1 MLGSSAINCQRIVN
15 VLELW
20 MAARKPGSSTSHDAA
35 GRKVDRDVVTMPSI
49 GVPPR
54 ILSSAHLA
62 EGEWGE
68 LSEFEFGLIVSYNA
82 FSRWAVRCMA
92 AAGMPDLTITDV
104 LVLHHV
110 HHRGRPKKLADVCFT
125 LSYEDTHVVN
135 YSLKKLLGLGL
146 LSSEK
151 LGKEVFYE
159 TTPAAA
165 ALLRRYRAV
174 REQCLLPSV
183 PTALDNAAELAAV
196 AARLRALSGIYDQ
209 AARAA
214 TSL

>member
-1 MLGSSAINCQRIVN
+1 
-15 VLELW
+15 
-20 MAARKPGSSTSHDAA
+20 MAARKRPAPAGGSGEPAT
-35 GRKVDRDVVTMPSI
+35 
-49 GVPPR
+49 R

-62 EGEWGE
+62 EGQWGAS
-68 LSEFEFGLIVSYNA
+68 SEFEFGLIVAYNA

-110 HHRGRPKKLADVCFT
+110 HHRGRSKKLADICFT

-151 LGKEVFYE
+151 IGKEVFYG
-159 TTPAAA
+159 TTHTAE
-165 ALLRRYRAV
+165 ALVRRYRAV
-174 REQCLLPSV
+174 RDQCLLPGL
-183 PTALDNAAELAAV
+183 PAALDHPESLSRAAAQ
-196 AARLRALSGIYDQ
+196 LRALSGIYDQ

>member
-1 MLGSSAINCQRIVN
+1 VP
-15 VLELW
+15 V
-20 MAARKPGSSTSHDAA
+20 DA
-35 GRKVDRDVVTMPSI
+35 
-49 GVPPR
+49 PPR

-82 FSRWAVRCMA
+82 FARWAVRCMA

-110 HHRGRPKKLADVCFT
+110 HHRGRSKKLADICFT
-125 LSYEDTHVVN
+125 LCYEDTHVVN
-135 YSLKKLLGLGL
+135 YALKKLLGLGL
-146 LSSEK
+146 LSSGK
-151 LGKEVFYE
+151 VGKEVFYR
-159 TTPAAA
+159 TTPGAES
-165 ALLRRYRAV
+165 LLRRYRAV

-183 PTALDNAAELAAV
+183 PTALDDAAELSQA
-196 AARLRALSGIYDQ
+196 AARLRALSGLYDQ